1 MLALKDYGSSDGDSE
16 SESESTIDNNEEK
29 IKDNKNINDDSPR
42 ESVLTGKPISTLG
55 LQICSAPEV
64 VSTVSHF

>member
-29 IKDNKNINDDSPR
+29 IKENKNINDDSQR
-42 ESVLTGKPISTLG
+42 ESVFIGKPINTLG